1 MELYQIDRE
10 LRDLPQFYKMYSM
23 YEMEEGIENEE
34 RYGDVISRLEK
45 MADRIETNKTIA
57 YLEYDSAKDKVEL
70 EDAEKVSEE
79 RYKIRLEME
88 QQAKMELEDMYGR
101 EFDSCLFENA
111 VEETDELLE
120 RRTAARAEK
129 IGFKED
135 LDIDERRR

>member
-23 YEMEEGIENEE
+23 YEMEECIENEE

-111 VEETDELLE
+111 VEETDELLDGK
-120 RRTAARAEK
+120 TAARVKK
-129 IGFKED
+129 IEVDKD
-135 LDIDERRR
+135 LDERRR